1 MMASSSACSFELF
14 QILIIALAIL
24 SIHGFY
30 CYIYDENRNLS
41 SLKVADSIEVCGA
54 YCIMEKASSC
64 AMFLYCPQSNQN
76 KCTTFTRY
84 QDCDIATES
93 DFWECGIFSKVH
105 LSFFFLVLNTVMIQ
119 MKHDNNQINFENIH
133 LISDCVR

>member
-1 MMASSSACSFELF
+1 MTFILTLLVSKDIMMASSSACSFELF

-30 CYIYDENRNLS
+30 CHIYDENRNLY
-41 SLKVADSIEVCGA
+41 SLKEADSIEVCGA

-64 AMFLYCPQSNQN
+64 ATFLYCPQSNQN
-76 KCTTFTRY
+76 KCPTFTRN

-93 DFWECGIFSKVH
+93 DFWECGIFSKV
-105 LSFFFLVLNTVMIQ
+105 LVSFFLGAKYGYDSNET
-119 MKHDNNQINFENIH
+119 
-133 LISDCVR
+133 